1 MKTAVVGVGN
11 ILMRDDGVGV
21 YVVRQIEE
29 NGTAEN
35 VTCIDGGTAAF
46 EALDAAEGCERIIVV
61 DAVKAGGKPG
71 TLYRLTFD
79 EWHVSRGASLHDVQ
93 FMDAI
98 AITELLEQ
106 RNIDVAVVGI
116 EPEEISLGLEL
127 SEAVKGRFQ
136 DLVNAVL
143 EEIERGTP

>member
-1 MKTAVVGVGN
+1 
-11 ILMRDDGVGV
+11 MRDDGVGV
-21 YVVRQIEE
+21 YVVRQIEA